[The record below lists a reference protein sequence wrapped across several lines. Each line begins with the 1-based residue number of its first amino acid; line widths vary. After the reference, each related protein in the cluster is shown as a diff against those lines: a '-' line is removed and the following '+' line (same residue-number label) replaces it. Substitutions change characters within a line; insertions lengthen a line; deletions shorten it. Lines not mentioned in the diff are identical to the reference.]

1 VSEIGRADEFDDDAR
16 GQRNEHLLLALMLGD
31 SVSNLLQDG
40 LDLAIRFGVPQNS
53 SMVAYPLA
61 SGHRP

>member
-16 GQRNEHLLLALMLGD
+16 GQRNEHLLLGD

-53 SMVAYPLA
+53 SMVACPLA